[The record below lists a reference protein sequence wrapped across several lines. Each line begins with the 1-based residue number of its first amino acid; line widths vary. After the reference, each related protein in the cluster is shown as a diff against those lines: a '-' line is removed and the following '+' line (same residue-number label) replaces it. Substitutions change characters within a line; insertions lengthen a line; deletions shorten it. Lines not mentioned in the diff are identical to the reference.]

1 MGYLSRL
8 LAFLRRLVSGE
19 PPAPPPV
26 PLSATVEQLLFPP
39 TPPAV
44 RTGGAMLRREEMLDR
59 SGRLAGYRFSL
70 ATAEG
75 TTSAPHG
82 AYFDALRSARVR
94 SLAERRLAVIVVRL
108 DEWSVADLALLQ
120 GPHTVFQVDRPGP
133 TADVDAW
140 LVGLQYLRQA
150 GADLALTFAVDEV
163 SQPPDLTEAEAEAL
177 ALVTHGF
184 VDFSSAPDARFEAL
198 VHRLRREHPTLR
210 LAADNVTSWPER
222 RLCLSLGID
231 LAMGGFLSTVD
242 VQDHGEKIN
251 GSRLVLMDMLTLVRR
266 DGEARALAEMAK
278 RDPGVAVRL
287 LSMANAPAYGL
298 VTPVTGLEQA
308 VLVLGREAL
317 YRWLVISIFRAGKD
331 RARDEALLEVALTRA
346 RFLELAALSVGSRPQ
361 ADELFLVG
369 LLSFVDALLGLPMEE
384 VVSAM
389 SLPPVVCDVLLRS
402 EGPYARFLILALAV
416 EKCLAERAAQLAD
429 PLGIT
434 LDALNHHRDE
444 ALLWAE
450 EAVRQR

>member
-8 LAFLRRLVSGE
+8 LAFFRRLVSGE

-39 TPPAV
+39 TPPRAAS
-44 RTGGAMLRREEMLDR
+44 GAMLRREEMLDR

-70 ATAEG
+70 ATADG
-75 TTSAPHG
+75 ATFAPPG
-82 AYFDALRSARVR
+82 AYFDALRSAKVR

-108 DEWSVADLALLQ
+108 SEWSVADLALLQ
-120 GPHTVFQVDRPGP
+120 GPHTVFQVDWPGA
-133 TADVDAW
+133 TEDVDAW

-150 GADLALTFAVDEV
+150 GADLALTFAAGGVA
-163 SQPPDLTEAEAEAL
+163 QPPDLLDAL

-184 VDFSSAPDARFEAL
+184 VDFSSAPDARFEEL
-198 VHRLRREHPTLR
+198 VHRLRREGPNLR

-231 LAMGGFLSTVD
+231 LVMGGFLSTVD
-242 VQDHGEKIN
+242 VQDHGEKVN
-251 GSRLVLMDMLTLVRR
+251 GSRLMLMEMLTLVRR
-266 DGEARALAEMAK
+266 DGDARALAEMAK

-317 YRWLVISIFRAGKD
+317 YRWLVISVFRAGRD
-331 RARDEALLEVALTRA
+331 RARDEALLEVALARA
-346 RFLELAALSVGSRPQ
+346 RFLELAALSVGSRQQ

-450 EAVRQR
+450 EAVRQH